1 MGKGNGIHESHK
13 KKRQPLGYPLLG
25 PSSTALPSG
34 QFASMARLA
43 IFALSLPG
51 GLGTGDDDVLCAR
64 SSSFALDCHEDN
76 GKRKA

>member
-1 MGKGNGIHESHK
+1 
-13 KKRQPLGYPLLG
+13 
-25 PSSTALPSG
+25 
-34 QFASMARLA
+34 MARLA